1 MKTILAT
8 FVAFLALGLTSA
20 SAGDVD
26 LTTAESSGAV
36 TAGVDFFE
44 QIAPSSTGT
53 GVIQSFVRVFRDPQA
68 PNPDLVQGYNTDARP
83 VQFDENTS
91 AEFTHSLLLSD
102 VPIVT
107 IDGVAYRQ
115 FLLDI
120 NQTGAD
126 PLLSLNELQI
136 FVGNTGSPM
145 GATFVGDG
153 TTLDFESQATLI
165 YDMDAGPD
173 GDSTIELDYSLNTGS
188 GSGDMFAYIKDSLF
202 TGGTFVTLYSKF
214 GEPNNNN
221 DGFEEWAVLTA
232 DGPDEQ
238 PTPVPEPTSLV
249 LLALGG
255 LGLIGSARLR
265 RRKEKA
271 AA

>member
-8 FVAFLALGLTSA
+8 IVAFLALGLTSA
-20 SAGDVD
+20 FAGDVD
-26 LTTAESSGAV
+26 LTTAGSSGSV
-36 TAGVDFFE
+36 SGTDIDFFE
-44 QIAPSSTGT
+44 QINPQSTGT
-53 GVIQSFVRVFRDPQA
+53 GVIQSFVRISANTDI
-68 PNPDLVQGYNTDARP
+68 VQGYNTDARP
-83 VQFDENTS
+83 LVFDENVS
-91 AEFTHSLLLSD
+91 AQFTHSLLLSD

-120 NQTGAD
+120 NQTGED
-126 PLLSLNELQI
+126 PLISLNELQI
-136 FVGNTGSPM
+136 FLGDTGSPM
-145 GATFVGDG
+145 GATVDGDG
-153 TTLDFESQATLI
+153 TLDFGTQASLI

-173 GDSTIELDYSLNTGS
+173 GDSTVELNYSLNTGS
-188 GSGDMFAYIKDSLF
+188 GSGDMFAYIADSLF

-232 DGPDEQ
+232 GPDEQ
-238 PTPVPEPTSLV
+238 PTPVPEPTGFV

>member
-8 FVAFLALGLTSA
+8 IVAFLALGLTSA
-20 SAGDVD
+20 TAGDVD
-26 LTTAESSGAV
+26 LTTAGSSGTV
-36 TAGVDFFE
+36 SGLDVDLFQ
-44 QIAPSSTGT
+44 QINPQSTGT
-53 GVIQSFVRVFRDPQA
+53 GVIQSFVRISANTDI
-68 PNPDLVQGYNTDARP
+68 VQGYNTDARP
-83 VQFDENTS
+83 LVFDENVS
-91 AEFTHSLLLSD
+91 AQFTHSLLLSD

-120 NQTGAD
+120 NQTGED
-126 PLLSLNELQI
+126 PLISLNELQI
-136 FVGNTGSPM
+136 FLGDTGSPM
-145 GATFVGDG
+145 GATVSGDG
-153 TTLDFESQATLI
+153 TLDFGTQASLI

-173 GDSTIELDYSLNTGS
+173 GDSTIELNYSLNTGS
-188 GSGDMFAYIKDSLF
+188 GSGDMFAYIADSLF